1 MEREHG
7 VHMALA
13 HDEMWMRQG
22 TDTVLMSLLDVEMK
36 LFVKE
41 RLASSGIP

>member
-13 HDEMWMRQG
+13 HDETWMRQG